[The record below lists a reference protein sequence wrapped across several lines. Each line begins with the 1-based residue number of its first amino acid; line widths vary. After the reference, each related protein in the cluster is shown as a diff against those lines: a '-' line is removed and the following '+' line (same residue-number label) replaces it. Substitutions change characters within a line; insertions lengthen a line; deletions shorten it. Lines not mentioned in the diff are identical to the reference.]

1 MAVPKDLVV
10 ESLRFGW
17 REVSL
22 IAICAALLAL
32 VFSRAPIAQDLA
44 YHNFADRR
52 TFCGIPNMLD
62 VASNLA
68 FLVVGG
74 AGVLFWRARRAEGL
88 AVSWLV
94 LFAGTALVF
103 FGSAYYHSAPGNAT
117 LLWDRLPMTIAF
129 MGLFVALVAEHA
141 GPRLER
147 YLLVPA
153 VAIGAASAVWWHLTD
168 DLRWYAWVQFTPLVC
183 IPFVLAVFPARYTHR
198 AGYLYA
204 LGLYGLAKV
213 AEFFDWQIYALTGN
227 LFSGH
232 TLKHL
237 LAAGGVL
244 MILIM
249 LKRRMPV
256 APG

>member
-1 MAVPKDLVV
+1 MATPKELVV
-10 ESLRFGW
+10 EPLRVGW
-17 REVSL
+17 REIALV
-22 IAICAALLAL
+22 AICVALLAA

-68 FLVVGG
+68 FLIVGVL
-74 AGVLFWRARRAEGL
+74 GVLFWRRAQGL

-103 FGSAYYHSAPGNAT
+103 FGSGYYHWGPSNAT

-129 MGLFVALVAEHA
+129 MGLFAAFISEHI
-141 GPRLER
+141 GPRVER

-153 VAIGAASAVWWHLTD
+153 VAVGIASAVWWHLTD

-198 AGYLYA
+198 MYLLYA
-204 LGLYGLAKV
+204 LGLYVVAKF
-213 AEFFDWQIYALTGN
+213 AELWDREIYALTGN

-237 LAAGGVL
+237 FAAAACF
-244 MILIM
+244 MIL
-249 LKRRMPV
+249 RNFQGPQRSSS
-256 APG
+256 

>member
-1 MAVPKDLVV
+1 MATPGDLVAAP
-10 ESLRFGW
+10 LRLGW
-17 REVSL
+17 REISL
-22 IAICAALLAL
+22 VAICVAVLAAFL
-32 VFSRAPIAQDLA
+32 SRAPIAQDLA

-62 VASNLA
+62 VSSNLA
-68 FLVVGG
+68 FLAVGVL
-74 AGVLFWRARRAEGL
+74 GVLFWRSRRSEGL

-103 FGSAYYHSAPGNAT
+103 FGSGYYHWGPRNAT

-141 GPRLER
+141 GPKLER
-147 YLLVPA
+147 YLLLPA
-153 VAIGAASAVWWHLTD
+153 VAVGVASAVWWHFTD
-168 DLRWYAWVQFTPLVC
+168 DLRWYIWVQFTPLVC

-198 AGYLYA
+198 ADYLYA
-204 LGLYGLAKV
+204 LGLYAAAKV
-213 AEFFDWQIYALTGN
+213 AEFFDWQIYSLTGN

-244 MILIM
+244 MILVM
-249 LKRRMPV
+249 LKRRV
-256 APG
+256 AINRT